1 MDELNKIKDYI
12 LKLAKE
18 KGSIDYSDYS
28 YDDVKIWKYLVLTEK
43 DDGYIICVF
52 LTCAIRLE
60 LSGKGVSRMPQGVYS
75 AMQHKEAK
83 MKASELIETVCT
95 EVTKQGISILFK
107 RLE

>member
-28 YDDVKIWKYLVLTEK
+28 YDDVKIWKYLVQTVK
-43 DDGYIICVF
+43 DDGYIKCVF
-52 LTCAIRLE
+52 LTSAIWLE
-60 LSGKGVSRMPQGVYS
+60 LSGKGELFMLQGGYS
-75 AMQHKEAK
+75 AMQHKEVK
-83 MKASELIETVCT
+83 MKAAEFIETVCT
-95 EVTKQGISILFK
+95 EMTKQGISILFK